1 MGFIVTPIIRS
12 MFPDLMNQVSLDMTS
27 DADLNAFLDKWFFRN
42 AALIDTIND
51 TIINLALMAG
61 IFFRIRTL
69 KH

>member
-1 MGFIVTPIIRS
+1 
-12 MFPDLMNQVSLDMTS
+12 MFPDLINPVNINMMMS
-27 DADLNAFLDKWFFRN
+27 DADLNTLFDSWIFRN

-51 TIINLALMAG
+51 TVTNLALMAG